1 MKILIKAAQIVDQSS
16 QFNGMRKDIVIDNEI
31 ITRIED
37 TIIGE
42 DFDQVIESKNLHIS
56 QGWFDSK
63 VNFCDPGLEHKETIE
78 TGIEVAEK
86 GGFTAIG
93 LMPTTQPTISTKSQV
108 EYVINKAH
116 FSPVEIHPFG
126 TITQK
131 GEGEQLAEMYDMQKS
146 GAIGFTD
153 GDVVLNTGI
162 AYRSFL
168 YAKNFDGKIISFACD
183 KDIAGNGMVNEGKA
197 STLTGLKYIPHV
209 AEIIQLERDIRL
221 CEYTDASIHFTG
233 VSTKDGVELIR
244 QAKKNG
250 LSITADVHVNNLL
263 FTEEDVLGFDSNF
276 KVLPPLRKEEDKLA
290 LWEGVKDGTIDM
302 ICSNHQPHDLECKE
316 LEFDKADFGVIGSQT
331 MFSALNEAFPN
342 EIETIVEAISSRPR
356 SVFNLS
362 VSGINQNAIA
372 NLTIFDPSEHWVFN
386 KESNASLSNN
396 TSFIGKT
403 MKGQILGVI
412 NKSKNSLN

>member
-1 MKILIKAAQIVDQSS
+1 MKILIKAAQIIDQSS

-37 TIIGE
+37 SITG
-42 DFDQVIESKNLHIS
+42 DFDQVIESNNLHVS

-63 VNFCDPGLEHKETIE
+63 VHFCDPGLEHKETIE
-78 TGIEVAEK
+78 SGLEVAEK
-86 GGFTAIG
+86 GGFTAVG
-93 LMPTTQPTISTKSQV
+93 LMPTTQPSISTKSQI
-108 EYVINKAH
+108 EYVINKAQ

-126 TITQK
+126 TITQEGK
-131 GEGEQLAEMYDMQKS
+131 GVQLAEMYDMQKS

-168 YAKNFDGKIISFACD
+168 YAKNFEGKIISFACD

-209 AEIIQLERDIRL
+209 AETIQLERDIRL
-221 CEYTDASIHFTG
+221 CAYTNGSIHFTG

-244 QAKKNG
+244 QAKKEG
-250 LSITADVHVNNLL
+250 LSITADVHVDNLL
-263 FTEEDVLGFDSNF
+263 FTEESVIGFDSHF

-290 LWEGVKDGTIDM
+290 LWKGVKDGTIDV
-302 ICSNHQPHDLECKE
+302 ICSNHQPHDLESKE

-331 MFSALNEAFPN
+331 MFSALNEAYPN
-342 EIETIVEAISSRPR
+342 EIETIIEAISARPR

-362 VSGINQNAIA
+362 VSGVNTNALA
-372 NLTIFDPSEHWVFN
+372 NLTIFDPNENWVFDTA
-386 KESNASLSNN
+386 SNASISNN
-396 TSFIGKT
+396 SSFIGRT
-403 MKGQILGVI
+403 MRGQVIGVI